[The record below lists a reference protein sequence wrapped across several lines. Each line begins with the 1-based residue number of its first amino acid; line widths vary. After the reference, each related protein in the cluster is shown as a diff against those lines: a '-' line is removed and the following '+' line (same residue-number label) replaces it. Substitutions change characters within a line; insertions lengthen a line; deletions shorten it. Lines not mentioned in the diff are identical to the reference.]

1 MLMNQ
6 MLVNKRDAA
15 TRTLTIHGSQN
26 GEVSYRMTSNRY
38 DWVNWG
44 TVSDDPYPG
53 YSFEEIKKDQKLIN
67 NKELAKIEASK
78 KKK

>member
-44 TVSDDPYPG
+44 IIADEQIVGSG
-53 YSFEEIKKDQKLIN
+53 FEEIKKAQKPIN
-67 NKELAKIEASK
+67 DKELAKIEAAK